1 MIRDDQEFIERRI
14 VTGMIV
20 STNYLQRIQKFWN
33 PALLESPELKI
44 VAGWCM
50 DYFQKYGKA
59 PDSDIQDLYMDALKK
74 GLSKADARYIEE
86 FTD

>member
-20 STNYLQRIQKFWN
+20 STDYLQRIQKFWN

-44 VAGWCM
+44 VAGCAWNISKSM
-50 DYFQKYGKA
+50 EKL
-59 PDSDIQDLYMDALKK
+59 PIQTYRIYTWM
-74 GLSKADARYIEE
+74 R
-86 FTD
+86 